1 MKSEAG
7 RMAIME
13 VVDMWQRCEV
23 LVVPIHCE
31 DPLHW
36 TFLELGN
43 DNGSV
48 KDLKYYDWCRGM
60 EKNEQLARLFL
71 IFFEQALKPGENLTL
86 EVPAKVNKYVQ
97 RQGSNDCGFALWSC
111 LENAMRR
118 RRKEL
123 DIPVYPNP
131 VKWRQTLKTLLENC
145 IKDQTN
151 WLVEEI
157 GGKQAKHP
165 LSIPGSKTSGVK
177 KQAALKLYPQQFY
190 SCHSCRWSLTGE
202 GCCYCNPMK
211 HEKLLEKKQR
221 LAKEV
226 AEALKKGLLKLV
238 EQGIIPA
245 ASIETGEAVEATEPK
260 EGEDVD

>member
-1 MKSEAG
+1 
-7 RMAIME
+7 
-13 VVDMWQRCEV
+13 
-23 LVVPIHCE
+23 
-31 DPLHW
+31 
-36 TFLELGN
+36 
-43 DNGSV
+43 
-48 KDLKYYDWCRGM
+48 M

-86 EVPAKVNKYVQ
+86 EVPAKANKYVQ
-97 RQGSNDCGFALWSC
+97 PPDSNACGFALWSC

-131 VKWRQTLKTLLENC
+131 VKWRLTLKTLLENC

-177 KQAALKLYPQQFY
+177 KQAALKLYPKQFY

-221 LAKEV
+221 LAKEL
-226 AEALKKGLLKLV
+226 AEALKKGLEKLV
-238 EQGIIPA
+238 EQGMIPA
-245 ASIETGEAVEATEPK
+245 ASIDKGEAADSIEKGEAVDATEPN
-260 EGEDVD
+260 EGGDAN